1 METGLTK
8 TGPEINS
15 LGDIIMTSGDHTQM
29 DKTRSSGGSES
40 GRSIGASWLAHGT
53 AVGCG
58 SRRGKFTLDL
68 AHIHSQLLGR
78 FDNRFPVGG
87 GVSLKDS
94 NGPMAQ
100 DRSRLAYT

>member
-29 DKTRSSGGSES
+29 DKTRSSGSSES

-53 AVGCG
+53 AVGYG
-58 SRRGKFTLDL
+58 SRRGKFTLDS
-68 AHIHSQLLGR
+68 AHTHSQLLGR
-78 FDNRFPVGG
+78 FDNRLPVGG
-87 GVSLKDS
+87 GVSLKD
-94 NGPMAQ
+94 
-100 DRSRLAYT
+100 RSRLACT